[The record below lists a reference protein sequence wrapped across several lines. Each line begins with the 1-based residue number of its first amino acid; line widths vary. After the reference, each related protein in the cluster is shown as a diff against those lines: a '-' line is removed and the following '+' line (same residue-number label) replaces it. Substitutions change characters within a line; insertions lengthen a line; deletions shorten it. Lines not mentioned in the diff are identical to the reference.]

1 MQFGFRP
8 MSEEDA
14 RAILQWRYEAPYS
27 IYNPDPENLEAD
39 LKGFLDPRYA
49 YHSIVTAQGEL
60 AGYCCFGLD
69 AQVPGGDYTDDAL
82 DVGAGLRPDLTG
94 QGLGAGFLTA
104 ILDFGGEK
112 FAPAAFRAT
121 VAAFNRRALR
131 AWEKL
136 GFQPVETF
144 ASRVHPNG
152 LRFVVLMREAS
163 FAE

>member
-1 MQFGFRP
+1 MQFGFRV

-27 IYNPDPENLEAD
+27 IYNPDPANLEDD

-49 YHSIVTAQGEL
+49 YHSMVTEQGEL
-60 AGYCCFGLD
+60 VGYCCFGLD
-69 AQVPGGDYTDDAL
+69 AQVPGGDYSKDAL

-94 QGLGAGFLTA
+94 QGLGPGFLNA
-104 ILDFGGEK
+104 ILDFAGQE
-112 FAPAAFRAT
+112 FAPATFRAT

-136 GFQPVETF
+136 GFQPAQAF
-144 ASRVHPNG
+144 ASRVHPDG
-152 LRFVVLMREAS
+152 LRFVVLMRGVS

>member
-1 MQFGFRP
+1 VEFGFRP

-27 IYNPDPENLEAD
+27 IYNPDPENLDED

-49 YHSIVTAQGEL
+49 YHSIVTEQGEL
-60 AGYCCFGLD
+60 VGYCCFGLD
-69 AQVPGGDYTDDAL
+69 AQVPGGDYTEDAL

-94 QGLGAGFLTA
+94 RGLGPSFLNA
-104 ILDFGGEK
+104 ILDFAGEK
-112 FAPAAFRAT
+112 FEPVAFRAT

-136 GFQPVETF
+136 GFQPVQTF
-144 ASRVHPNG
+144 ASRVHSDG
-152 LRFVVLMREAS
+152 LKFVVLIREAS

>member
-39 LKGFLDPRYA
+39 IEGFLDPRYA

-69 AQVPGGDYTDDAL
+69 AQVPGGDYSKDAL

-94 QGLGAGFLTA
+94 QGLGPGFLDA
-104 ILDFGGEK
+104 ILDFAGEK

-131 AWEKL
+131 TWEKL
-136 GFQPVETF
+136 GFQPVHTF
-144 ASRVHPNG
+144 TSRVHPDG
-152 LRFVVLMREAS
+152 LRFVVLLREAS

>member
-1 MQFGFRP
+1 MQFGFRL

-14 RAILQWRYEAPYS
+14 RTSLQWRHEPPYS
-27 IYNPDPENLEAD
+27 IYNPDPANLDED
-39 LKGFLDPRYA
+39 VKGFLDPRYA
-49 YHSIVTAQGEL
+49 YHSIVTEQGEL
-60 AGYCCFGLD
+60 VGYCCFGPD
-69 AQVPGGDYTDDAL
+69 AQVPGGDYTEDAL

-94 QGLGAGFLTA
+94 RGLGAGFLNA
-104 ILDFGGEK
+104 ILDFAGEK

-131 AWEKL
+131 AWEKV

-144 ASRVHPNG
+144 ASRVHPDG